1 MLPDPEG
8 KEEKV
13 PMVKREALVDGALSA
28 KRSVFALVADMAAA
42 TQIVKC
48 AAALHVGVRNFDRAG
63 KLVAEAAMAKP
74 FLVILDFEKCEAEAF
89 RALNELRN
97 NADLRGVPTMGFVT
111 QSKVM
116 VKPEAE
122 KAGCSRVYMKTEFGR
137 QLPDLIARYAV

>member
-1 MLPDPEG
+1 MLPDP
-8 KEEKV
+8 KAAEEKV
-13 PMVKREALVDGALSA
+13 PMIKREALVDGALSA
-28 KRSVFALVADMAAA
+28 KRSVFALVANMAAA

-48 AAALHVGVRNFDRAG
+48 AAALHIGTRNFDNAG
-63 KLVAEAAMAKP
+63 KLVAQAAIERP

-97 NADLRGVPTMGFVT
+97 NADLRGIPAVGFVT
-111 QSKVM
+111 QAKAM
-116 VKPEAE
+116 VKSEAE